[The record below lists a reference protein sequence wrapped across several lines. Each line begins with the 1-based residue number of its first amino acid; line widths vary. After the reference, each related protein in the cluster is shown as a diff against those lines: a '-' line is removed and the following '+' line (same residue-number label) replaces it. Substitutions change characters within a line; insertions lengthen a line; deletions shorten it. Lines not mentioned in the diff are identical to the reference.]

1 MFDRIVLFG
10 RLDEGVTGPSSFGAG
25 AASENTEDEAQI
37 LGDQDETSSG
47 IPNEVD
53 EVMGGM
59 GTADEFGLESGAFAR
74 GEIDLKEQ
82 MERTTRAFDR
92 ATHRDPDALESAAPV
107 DPEGNVDTIAA
118 RSDGLN
124 NRKPGED
131 EKSMRP
137 ARGHETGAFTDIG
150 AGRSGVT
157 KTHH

>member
-10 RLDEGVTGPSSFGAG
+10 RLDEGVTGPGSFETG
-25 AASENTEDEAQI
+25 AATENTEDEAQI
-37 LGDQDETSSG
+37 LANQDETRSG
-47 IPNEVD
+47 ALD
-53 EVMGGM
+53 EDDAVMGGM

-92 ATHRDPDALESAAPV
+92 ATHREPDAFESAAPV
-107 DPEGNVDTIAA
+107 DPEGLVDTISA
-118 RSDGLN
+118 RSNGLN

-131 EKSMRP
+131 EKNLRP
-137 ARGHETGAFTDIG
+137 ARGHSTGAYTDLG